1 MRSVPNTEVHQMKR
15 FLIGAAALAG
25 MSLSALAPAQV
36 DRITDATPY
45 NFSFR
50 GGWVLP
56 IDDKLSDFADSLIG
70 VGVDYVFPKQFL
82 RGSETF
88 FSVDYIFKSTSGQKG
103 SIFPVL
109 LNQRFYSDPSTQM
122 GTYWLVGIGATVV
135 DIRGTETG
143 FGGRFGL
150 GVRMSEQLFL
160 EGNAFFSEDVNNVRN
175 VSVGVYLGYRF

>member
-1 MRSVPNTEVHQMKR
+1 MKR

-70 VGVDYVFPKQFL
+70 IGVDYIPPTQFL

-88 FSVDYIFKSTSGQKG
+88 FSIDYIFKSTSGKKG
-103 SIFPVL
+103 SIFPIHV
-109 LNQRFYSDPSTQM
+109 NQRFYSDPATKM
-122 GTYWLVGIGATVV
+122 GSYWLVGVGAHVF
-135 DIRGTETG
+135 DIEGTKTG
-143 FGGRFGL
+143 FGGRVGL
-150 GVRMSEQLFL
+150 GVRMSDQLFL
-160 EGNAFFSEDVNNVRN
+160 ESSAFFSEEVKNVRN
-175 VSVGVYLGYRF
+175 VSIGVHVGYRF